1 MRATAPGKVAASRRR
16 RDRESP
22 SRLNAINI
30 ASIVAVFILV
40 DSPGAF
46 AAPFADK
53 AALKTAVDNCLAV
66 DATGRACCN
75 HSADCGAAGTT
86 EMADWDVSL
95 VTDMNDLFFDK
106 GSFNATYRGGRQ
118 LGHEHVPD
126 VQERLRVQRGHIAVG
141 RQLGREHAQDVSIRL
156 RVQRGHNA
164 VGYQLGHE
172 HGTDVFYSQR
182 LDTKVPQLRLRQL
195 PPGVRRGCILHASTA
210 TAHGPPAAWVRRD
223 DACDAS
229 PPLSSGRRQLHRHPV
244 SGTSS
249 SPSATP
255 GMCCRA

>member
-75 HSADCGAAGTT
+75 HSADCGAAGKT
-86 EMADWDVSL
+86 EWPIGTCRWYGHERL
-95 VTDMNDLFFDK
+95 TFDK
-106 GSFNATYRGGRQ
+106 GSFKRT
-118 LGHEHVPD
+118 
-126 VQERLRVQRGHIAVG
+126 
-141 RQLGREHAQDVSIRL
+141 
-156 RVQRGHNA
+156 
-164 VGYQLGHE
+164 
-172 HGTDVFYSQR
+172 
-182 LDTKVPQLRLRQL
+182 
-195 PPGVRRGCILHASTA
+195 
-210 TAHGPPAAWVRRD
+210 
-223 DACDAS
+223 
-229 PPLSSGRRQLHRHPV
+229 
-244 SGTSS
+244 
-249 SPSATP
+249 
-255 GMCCRA
+255 